1 MSAVADVLRQYA
13 GLYIERIQEGLNET
27 GAIASG
33 ELGESIAIDLKPSSF
48 NITMLDYWVY
58 VDEGRKAGKFP
69 PISAIEKWLTYPAV
83 QDRLTFGREDLF
95 DDSNRSSLAYVIA
108 RKIANKG
115 TKGNE
120 FVTNV
125 VESDLTD
132 EMVNALADA
141 TADDIVA
148 LI

>member
-1 MSAVADVLRQYA
+1 MSNVSEVLRQYA
-13 GLYIERIQEGLNET
+13 GLYLQRIQEGLNEN

-33 ELGESIAIDLKPSSF
+33 SLGESIAVTIKPQGF
-48 NITMLDYWVY
+48 DVTMLDYWEY
-58 VDEGRKAGKFP
+58 VDEGRPAGKFP
-69 PISAIEKWLTYPAV
+69 PISKIEEWLTYPSV
-83 QDRLTFGREDLF
+83 KDRLTFGREDLF
-95 DDSNRSSLAYVIA
+95 DESKRKGLAFIIA

-132 EMVNALADA
+132 QMVEALAVA
-141 TADDIVA
+141 TADDIVE
-148 LI
+148 LL